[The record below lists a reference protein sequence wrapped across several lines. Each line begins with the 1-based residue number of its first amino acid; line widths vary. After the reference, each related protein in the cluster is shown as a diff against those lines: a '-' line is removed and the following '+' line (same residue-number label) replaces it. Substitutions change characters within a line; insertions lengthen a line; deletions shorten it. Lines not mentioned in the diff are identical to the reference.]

1 MKKITTL
8 IILTIS
14 FLTRGSAQEQLNKM
28 QLADNL
34 FDRYEYFKSVAI
46 YLDLANKSNPKLHAI
61 ERVADCYRLMNDYD
75 KAEQWYQK
83 TVGYPEAEAI
93 DHYYYAELLL
103 RNKKFGEA
111 REQYKAYYALEN
123 ADQLPFKLAAC
134 DSAQKWIK
142 SPVERFTIKNE
153 QKYNTKY
160 SEWGLNFSGKTGF
173 VFTSDRLVD
182 DKKTKKKV
190 YNRTGDGF
198 FKMYKN
204 EGDIIIPLELKT
216 KDNPIFDANYH
227 VGPMVFTNSGDTAYI
242 TITTTLPKSKLTL
255 DYDARGMQRL
265 YTRRLQLIVAT
276 KVNGQWAN
284 FKNFQYN
291 NIQEFSVGHATLSK
305 NGNVIYFASDM
316 TGGEG
321 KTDIWYCVKQTDGEW
336 AEPVNCG
343 KLINTK
349 DDEAFPNLSDDGVL
363 YYSSTGL
370 PGMGGLDIFKSKG
383 EKSSWAKPVNLKY
396 PVNSTSDDFYF
407 ITRDSLSGYFSSNRE
422 NGKGND
428 DIYSFGYTPP
438 PSSNLALSGN
448 PSNGKP
454 GLSGA
459 PPPPMPASAI
469 LTLKKG
475 EGFILNNIYYDLN
488 KFDIR
493 ADAAV
498 ELTKLATILREHPT
512 IRIEVGSHTDARA
525 PSVYNLGLSK
535 KRAASAVNF
544 LVNHGVSR
552 NRLVA
557 KGYGDTQLLNQC
569 AKGEYC
575 SEEDHQIN
583 RRTEI
588 HVLSQ

>member
-8 IILTIS
+8 ILLIIS
-14 FLTRGSAQEQLNKM
+14 FLTHVTAQEQLNKM

-34 FDRYEYFKSVAI
+34 FDRYEYFKSLAI
-46 YLDLANKSNPKLHAI
+46 YLDLANKNNPKLHAV
-61 ERVADCYRLMNDYD
+61 ERVANCYRLINDYD
-75 KAEQWYQK
+75 KAEEWYQK
-83 TVGYPEAEAI
+83 TVTYPEADAI

-103 RNKKFGEA
+103 RNKKFNEA
-111 REQYKAYYALEN
+111 REQYKVYYALEN
-123 ADQLPFKLAAC
+123 ADQLPFKLATC
-134 DSAQKWIK
+134 DSAQKWMK
-142 SPVERFTIKNE
+142 SPVALFTIKNE
-153 QKYNTKY
+153 QKYNTKF
-160 SEWGLNFSGKTGF
+160 SDWGLNYAGKTGF
-173 VFTSDRLVD
+173 VFTSDRLVE
-182 DKKTKKKV
+182 DKKTQKKI

-198 FKMYKN
+198 FKLYQN
-204 EGDIIIPLELKT
+204 DGDISVALELKT
-216 KDNPIFDANYH
+216 KNNPIFDANYH
-227 VGPMVFTNSGDTAYI
+227 VGPMVLTNSGDTAYI
-242 TITTTLPKSKLTL
+242 TITTTLPKNKLAL
-255 DYDARGMQRL
+255 DYDTRGIQQL
-265 YTRRLQLIVAT
+265 YTRRLQLIMAT
-276 KVNGQWAN
+276 KVNGQWSN

-291 NIQEFSVGHATLSK
+291 NIKEYSIGHATLSK
-305 NGNVIYFASDM
+305 NGNVIYFTSDM
-316 TGGEG
+316 PGGEG
-321 KTDIWYCVKQTDGEW
+321 KTDIWYCVKQAGGEW
-336 AEPVNCG
+336 AEPINCG
-343 KLINTK
+343 KVINTK

-383 EKSSWAKPVNLKY
+383 EKSTWAKPVNLKY

-422 NGKGND
+422 AGKGND

-438 PSSNLALSGN
+438 PTVLSTALSSTM
-448 PSNGKP
+448 PKSA
-454 GLSGA
+454 LS
-459 PPPPMPASAI
+459 PPPALPASAI

-498 ELTKLATILREHPT
+498 ELTKLATILREHPS
-512 IRIEVGSHTDARA
+512 IRIEVGSHTDSRA
-525 PSVYNLGLSK
+525 PSAYNLILSN
-535 KRAASAVNF
+535 KRAASAVTF
-544 LVNHGVSR
+544 LVRHGVAR

-575 SEEDHQIN
+575 SEADHQVN

-588 HVLSQ
+588 HVLSE

>member
-14 FLTRGSAQEQLNKM
+14 FLTRVIAQEQLNKM

-46 YLDLANKSNPKLHAI
+46 YLDLANKSNPKLHAV
-61 ERVADCYRLMNDYD
+61 ERVADCYRLMNAYD
-75 KAEQWYQK
+75 KAEEWYQK
-83 TVGYPEAEAI
+83 TVAYSEADAI

-103 RNKKFGEA
+103 RNKKFSEA
-111 REQYKAYYALEN
+111 RDQYKAYYALEN

-134 DSAQKWIK
+134 DSAQKWMKAPID
-142 SPVERFTIKNE
+142 RFTIKNE
-153 QKYNTKY
+153 QKYNTKF
-160 SEWGLNFSGKTGF
+160 SEWGLNYSGKASF
-173 VFTSDRLVD
+173 VFTSDRLPD
-182 DKKTKKKV
+182 DKKTTKKL

-198 FKMYKN
+198 FKLYKN
-204 EGDIIIPLELKT
+204 DGDIVTLLELKT
-216 KDNPIFDANYH
+216 KNNPIFDANYH
-227 VGPMVFTNSGDTAYI
+227 VGPMVFTSSADTAYI
-242 TITTTLPKSKLTL
+242 TITTTLPKSKLAL
-255 DYDARGMQRL
+255 DYDSRGIQQL

-276 KVNGQWAN
+276 KVNGVWAN

-291 NIQEFSVGHATLSK
+291 NIKEYSIGHATLSK
-305 NGNVIYFASDM
+305 NGNIIYFTSDM
-316 TGGEG
+316 PGGEG
-321 KTDIWYCVKQTDGEW
+321 KTDIWYCVKQADGEW

-363 YYSSTGL
+363 YFSSTGL

-383 EKSSWAKPVNLKY
+383 EKSTWAKPVNLKY

-422 NGKGND
+422 DGKGND
-428 DIYSFGYTPP
+428 DIYSFSYTPP
-438 PSSNLALSGN
+438 PVLSAV
-448 PSNGKP
+448 PSTKILKP
-454 GLSGA
+454 SL
-459 PPPPMPASAI
+459 PPPALPASAI
-469 LTLKKG
+469 LKLKKG

-488 KFDIR
+488 KADIR
-493 ADAAV
+493 ADAAI
-498 ELTKLATILREHPT
+498 ELTKLAAILREHPS

-535 KRAASAVNF
+535 RRAASAVTF
-544 LVNHGVSR
+544 LVRHGVAR
-552 NRLVA
+552 YRLVP

-575 SEEDHQIN
+575 SEEDHQVN

-588 HVLSQ
+588 HVLSE